1 MTVIKNKYIGIT
13 HPVAEMLIENEV
25 FRESWKTTNCS
36 TGIHAFDE
44 VFSDES
50 HYLHC
55 DVCGIEVHIS
65 KVIIPDGKDK
75 VIGI

>member
-1 MTVIKNKYIGIT
+1 MTIIINKYIGIT
-13 HPVAEMLIENEV
+13 HPIQEMLIENEV
-25 FRESWKTTNCS
+25 FCESWKTTNCAE
-36 TGIHAFDE
+36 GIHVFDE

-65 KVIIPDGKDK
+65 KVVIPDGKDK
-75 VIGI
+75 TIGI